1 MASFNGNF
9 KRGLEVLKVIR
20 LMSVAPEWYSKWAPI
35 IVLKDGGKGVS
46 IRRAE
51 APQPV
56 FPCSRSEVEEVRSF
70 I

>member
-1 MASFNGNF
+1 M
-9 KRGLEVLKVIR
+9 KVIH